1 VCHYLQR
8 PCNPGADM
16 CHVAWEELCQPKVC
30 YLGSQVSVKEN
41 VARFDVAVDDWWMDF
56 FVKVGEPISNTNA
69 DLHPRSPV

>member
-1 VCHYLQR
+1 MCHYLQR

-16 CHVAWEELCQPKVC
+16 CLVAWEEVCQPKVF

-41 VARFDVAVDDWWMDF
+41 IARFDVTVDDWWTDF

-69 DLHPRSPV
+69 DLHPRSPI